1 MKTLEE
7 LFVEMG
13 FGKIYSALATLF
25 SYLTFGNII
34 AEIKKLN
41 KETTDRIAVMRA
53 STKTALQPIVAKLQ
67 NIVAATIALKDVDK
81 DIERLRA
88 KYGFRNSDM
97 KVVECV
103 FILAKAVLA
112 SLILIVLIE
121 FLLSGTVIFPANQA
135 AWVKYLL
142 MLCAICSALAWSWA
156 AAPFAIR
163 RRIKMEVNEANR
175 NIIADKKANT
185 SHDFLTDVKN
195 KKPESYLPIWLQPS
209 KKHVPMNEANVF
221 LVEVDGKPW
230 GIEGS
235 IYLWKVKKSMVM
247 PVGAIILG
255 FVFMVARF
263 APIYMQPKLYGP
275 HAMKDMALI
284 TGLIL
289 FINCV
294 VFAVEYYRRRSGLID
309 DLQIQINEVVRKRKT
324 LLKKIGGDEGVQ
336 SLKAIIKNTLQ
347 KVQSDLDS
355 LYEKYSKSF
364 ADFVATAMNSD
375 FGSNLSAYLDA
386 YEGYKTEIDAFILAT
401 SSYPEATST
410 INENMPS
417 PEVVKNMKAPTEDS
431 LNEYKLSED
440 LFTFKEED
448 FFTEEKVVAEE
459 VAEETTNNEGG
470 NK

>member
-1 MKTLEE
+1 
-7 LFVEMG
+7 MG

-41 KETTDRIAVMRA
+41 KDTTDRIAIMRA
-53 STKTALQPIVAKLQ
+53 ATKKALEPTITKLQ
-67 NIVAATIALKDVDK
+67 NIVAATVALKDVDK
-81 DIERLRA
+81 DIEALRV
-88 KYGFRNSDM
+88 KFGFRNSDM
-97 KVVECV
+97 KFVECL

-112 SLILIVLIE
+112 SLLIIVLIE

-135 AWVKYLL
+135 IWVKYLL
-142 MLCAICSALAWSWA
+142 LLCALCSALAWSWA

-175 NIIADKKANT
+175 NIIADKKANK
-185 SHDFLTDVKN
+185 SHEFLTDVKN

-209 KKHVPMNEANVF
+209 KKHVPMDEVNVF

-230 GIEGS
+230 GIDGS

-247 PVGAIILG
+247 PIGAIILG
-255 FVFMVARF
+255 FVFMAARF
-263 APIYMQPKLYGP
+263 APIYMQPKLYSP

-309 DLQIQINEVVRKRKT
+309 DLQQQINEVARKRKT

-347 KVQSDLDS
+347 KVQNDLNA
-355 LYEKYSKSF
+355 LYEEYSESF
-364 ADFVATAMNSD
+364 GNFVSIALNSD
-375 FGSNLSAYLDA
+375 FAANLSAYLNA
-386 YEGYKTEIDAFILAT
+386 YEGYKTEIDAFVLAT
-401 SSYPEATST
+401 SSYPEAIST

-417 PEVVKNMKAPTEDS
+417 PDVVKNMQPPTES
-431 LNEYKLSED
+431 ALNVYKLNQD
-440 LFTFKEED
+440 LFTFEEAD
-448 FFTEEKVVAEE
+448 FFTEEVVAEE
-459 VAEETTNNEGG
+459 VVAEEETNTNDKGG